1 VLRNFGMR
9 LAVVAGLAAVVLG
22 GGRIG
27 TRAVRAQESVSAA
40 KWKWAGSIGKPIG
53 ALAVDESDGTARTLL
68 AAVEDEIRKTT
79 NGGESWTGLV
89 EHPFVGLVASKGP
102 LALLP
107 AALASAS
114 SISVSPSAANRHL
127 VLATSAAWDEPVQ
140 FEPRASVWRS
150 TDGGR
155 SFERVQVG
163 SAESIGHVFAVA
175 FDPADQTGL
184 RVYGFVDRA
193 AMYGMGRGQFVGS
206 VWASND
212 GGATWSIDEEIPA
225 LGIPNFGG
233 AAAQEVGGQSGIF
246 VGMVSPGE
254 SGELSFQLAAKLRGY
269 YDSVGAAGKLAT
281 SSDAAKPNGI
291 AVADLHLVRAL
302 VADRGVTG
310 TFYVASNEGVLVSAD
325 DGVTWR
331 VAGEGMA
338 GETVTALAVHEGT
351 RTLFA
356 GTETGKVWALAL
368 PAASDAA
375 GSGSGAQPATNNPR
389 PTLTSISPTNTQV
402 GSTALTLTLTGTNF
416 LPSSTVNFGS
426 TTLSPGSIT
435 ATSMSATV
443 PNSAYAQAGVV
454 AVTVANPGPGGG
466 NSGGKEFKVQD
477 FKFGPITP
485 QTQTVIA
492 GATATYKV
500 QLLGL
505 EGYNT
510 EVTMTCSNGTPPAAT
525 CYFDPT
531 DVTPSG
537 IENVTITTTTNNAMV
552 GPGRGPG
559 RFGQLGTGAVRIYLV
574 AAGFLGTGIYF
585 LMGWR
590 RRERIVSWSRG
601 GVVAALWLVGGFVVS
616 AGGCG
621 GYKNTSANTG
631 QGTTPGTY
639 TITLSAAGVNSTTHN
654 ANIVLVVNN
663 PQ

>member
-1 VLRNFGMR
+1 MRNFGMR
-9 LAVVAGLAAVVLG
+9 LAVVAGFAALVLG
-22 GGRIG
+22 GVWLP
-27 TRAVRAQESVSAA
+27 VRGVGAQESAGA
-40 KWKWAGSIGKPIG
+40 GKWKLAGSTGAAIG
-53 ALAVDESDGTARTLL
+53 ALAVDESDTSGRTLL
-68 AAVEDEIRKTT
+68 AAVGDEIRKTT
-79 NGGESWTGLV
+79 DGGENWVKLV
-89 EHPFVGLVASKGP
+89 EHPFVGLVAGKGP
-102 LALLP
+102 WTLLP
-107 AALASAS
+107 AAVASAS
-114 SISVSPSAANRHL
+114 SISVSPSAVNRHL

-206 VWASND
+206 VWASSD
-212 GGATWSIDEEIPA
+212 GGATWSIDEGIPA

-233 AAAQEVGGQSGIF
+233 SASQEAAGQSGIF
-246 VGMVSPGE
+246 VGMVSPNG
-254 SGELSFQLAAKLRGY
+254 SGQSSLQLVAKLRGY
-269 YDSVGAAGKLAT
+269 YDNVGAVGKFPA
-281 SSDAAKPNGI
+281 SAHAAKPSEI

-302 VADRGVTG
+302 VADGSVAG
-310 TFYVASNEGVLVSAD
+310 TFYVASKEGVLVSAD

-331 VAGEGMA
+331 VAGTGIA
-338 GETVTALAVHEGT
+338 AETVTALAIHEGT

-356 GTETGKVWALAL
+356 GTETGKVWALQL
-368 PAASDAA
+368 PAAAADAA
-375 GSGSGAQPATNNPR
+375 SGPSTGTEPAANNPR
-389 PTLTSISPTNTQV
+389 PKLTSISPTNDQV
-402 GSTALTLTLTGTNF
+402 GSVALTLTLTGTNF

-435 ATSMSATV
+435 ATSMTATV
-443 PNSAYAQAGVV
+443 PNSAYAQAGVI
-454 AVTVANPGPGGG
+454 AVTVSNPGPGGG
-466 NSGGKEFKVQD
+466 TSDGKQFKVQD

-485 QTQTVIA
+485 QTQTIIA

-510 EVTMTCSNGTPPAAT
+510 EVTMTCADGTPPAAT

-552 GPGRGPG
+552 GPWGRGPG
-559 RFGQLGTGAVRIYLV
+559 RFGPLGPGAVRIDLV
-574 AAGFLGTGIYF
+574 TAGFFVTGIYF
-585 LMGWR
+585 FMGWR
-590 RRERIVSWSRG
+590 RRGAGIVSWRRG
-601 GVVAALWLVGGFVVS
+601 GVVVALCLVGGFVVS

-621 GYKNTSANTG
+621 GSSSSSAEFG
-631 QGTTPGTY
+631 RGDD
-639 TITLSAAGVNSTTHN
+639 AGDVYDY
-654 ANIVLVVNN
+654 VERGGRE
-663 PQ
+663 

>member
-1 VLRNFGMR
+1 MR
-9 LAVVAGLAAVVLG
+9 LTAVAGLATLMASGAWVG
-22 GGRIG
+22 
-27 TRAVRAQESVSAA
+27 AQESASAG
-40 KWKWAGSIGKPIG
+40 KWKLAGSTGIAIG
-53 ALAVDESDGTARTLL
+53 ALAVDEWDGSGKTLL
-68 AAVEDEIRKTT
+68 VAVGDEIRKTT
-79 NGGESWTGLV
+79 DGGESWARLV
-89 EHPFVGLVASKGP
+89 EHPFVGLVPNEKVWAFP
-102 LALLP
+102 IE
-107 AALASAS
+107 ALASAR
-114 SISVSPSAANRHL
+114 SISVSPAVATHHVILAAP
-127 VLATSAAWDEPVQ
+127 AAVD
-140 FEPRASVWRS
+140 RADGAYLWRS
-150 TDGGR
+150 TNGGA
-155 SFERVQVG
+155 SFEKVRVSTNHG
-163 SAESIGHVFAVA
+163 RVFAVA
-175 FDPADQTGL
+175 FDPADQSGL
-184 RVYGFVDRA
+184 RAYAFAGLSDGAFASRA
-193 AMYGMGRGQFVGS
+193 AEPAGWTY
-206 VWASND
+206 ASND
-212 GGATWSIDEEIPA
+212 GGATWNNGSMIQAIRNTSGPAVAAVGSSASYVALPA
-225 LGIPNFGG
+225 LSGAESSNKLLKVNFVAGG
-233 AAAQEVGGQSGIF
+233 APPLAGLVWKDAEIGVTRESAKTGLLFLELHSIRA
-246 VGMVSPGE
+246 MVADPQVAGT
-254 SGELSFQLAAKLRGY
+254 LYVAAK
-269 YDSVGAAGKLAT
+269 
-281 SSDAAKPNGI
+281 
-291 AVADLHLVRAL
+291 
-302 VADRGVTG
+302 
-310 TFYVASNEGVLVSAD
+310 EGVLVSGD
-325 DGVTWR
+325 EGRTWNA
-331 VAGEGMA
+331 AGTELG
-338 GETVTALAVHEGT
+338 GTVTALAIHEGT

-368 PAASDAA
+368 PAAGADTA
-375 GSGSGAQPATNNPR
+375 GTGTGTQPAANNPR

-416 LPSSTVNFGS
+416 LSSSTVNFGS

-435 ATSMSATV
+435 ATSMTATV

-552 GPGRGPG
+552 GPGRGPR
-559 RFGQLGTGAVRIYLV
+559 RFGPPGTGAVRIYLV

-601 GVVAALWLVGGFVVS
+601 GVVVALWLVGGFVVS

-621 GYKNTSANTG
+621 GYKNSSANTG